1 MGGVI
6 LFSSKLGAQ
15 EASRKGTTLVFLHP
29 QLSGPRGA
37 PLSFR
42 NRPLGEIIPAPARL
56 SLPRTGSEGWDG
68 VQTKAGFQL
77 AG

>member
-6 LFSSKLGAQ
+6 PLSSKLGAQ

-37 PLSFR
+37 RSV
-42 NRPLGEIIPAPARL
+42 LGIGPSGKSYPPRRGF
-56 SLPRTGSEGWDG
+56 SLPRAGSEGWDG